1 MQLCVSLIFFVFFF
15 SSRRRHTRFDCD
27 WSSDVCSSDLSCGRI
42 KRENPIKEEVGGGTA
57 LQSEAP
63 QEKHLR
69 WDLDRELYP
78 GPKSAELEA
87 DIARLRQ
94 MIQEFHDRYVGKIN
108 LPSLEAEF
116 FATALTEL
124 EEIDKRRY
132 NIDLYAYLLFFLDT
146 RSEEASALM
155 TRNTELGVEIERL
168 VLPFQLE
175 WRRLPAKQAS
185 DLLTRP

>member
-1 MQLCVSLIFFVFFF
+1 
-15 SSRRRHTRFDCD
+15 
-27 WSSDVCSSDLSCGRI
+27 
-42 KRENPIKEEVGGGTA
+42 VGDTS

-63 QEKHLR
+63 QEEHLR
-69 WDLDRELYP
+69 WDLGRELYP
-78 GPKSAELEA
+78 GSKSAELEA

-94 MIQEFHDRYVGKIN
+94 MIQEFHDQYVGKIN

-116 FATALTEL
+116 FATALAEL

-132 NIDLYAYLLFFLDT
+132 KIDIYAYLLFFLDT

-175 WRRLPAKQAS
+175 WRRLPEKQAS
-185 DLLTRP
+185 DLLTDPALTRWRHYLEKERALAPHTLSDAEEMIVNELSPTASAWVQMVASNSLAA